1 MVASQPMQSFPCL
14 GALDA
19 AVQLIARNDSDTD
32 APRRRSALGW
42 AFAREAS
49 IATAIVRMTCQV
61 LLDARAAMMA
71 MMVAQ
76 RLLRTPTPA
85 AAGVLRPTG
94 SVPDVKLVKPTKV
107 AESRITA
114 TAVKAKLHLLAC
126 DQPWGYDAVADANA
140 GNTDQATYITPHA
153 FILTADAEI
162 WAGAFRAASRSKAPG
177 PVAAAQQHSSSRIVP
192 PPFFSGTGKPYKCS

>member
-1 MVASQPMQSFPCL
+1 MASQPLQSFPCL
-14 GALDA
+14 GALDVTA
-19 AVQLIARNDSDTD
+19 QLIPRDDSDRD
-32 APRRRSALGW
+32 ASRRRSLLGRAL
-42 AFAREAS
+42 
-49 IATAIVRMTCQV
+49 
-61 LLDARAAMMA
+61 AML
-71 MMVAQ
+71 VAQ
-76 RLLRTPTPA
+76 RFLRVPTPA

-153 FILTADAEI
+153 FILTADAET
-162 WAGAFRAASRSKAPG
+162 WAEAFRVASRTAG
-177 PVAAAQQHSSSRIVP
+177 TPVDLVIESEH
-192 PPFFSGTGKPYKCS
+192 F